1 MVITPRNIKQT
12 AQSHNRLNFSEI
24 ASALPP
30 VFSYSLLSARQ
41 PSEGRDTEY
50 PSACSRKRLRPFFSR
65 KMGATL
71 SINRKD
77 LLHEYSIWNIKAR
90 ESAKSFHCKCCYH
103 VNSNSDVR
111 LGKENKAPQTTCD
124 AVAAYLHKCANA
136 GKKKMKSKIEPAPAK
151 CKPRESENLAQK
163 TEPAPTAVI
172 AQNQEVKLPI
182 NSTDSKQVVSSE
194 AIAIP
199 PAKPK
204 VPISTSTSFMISNDA
219 LRCVGNFVRC
229 HCKNLT
235 RFRASE
241 VILWLRGVD
250 RALLLQGWQDQAFL
264 TPPNLVFLFM
274 LLKETLSDKIP
285 NPAQLRAEILTC
297 LYMAY
302 TYNGPEISYP
312 LKPFLVDGDR
322 RAFWDRCMLITNNLS
337 EKMLQMNREPKFF
350 GELLVEL
357 KNYATVIDRR
367 DG

>member
-1 MVITPRNIKQT
+1 M
-12 AQSHNRLNFSEI
+12 
-24 ASALPP
+24 
-30 VFSYSLLSARQ
+30 
-41 PSEGRDTEY
+41 
-50 PSACSRKRLRPFFSR
+50 
-65 KMGATL
+65 
-71 SINRKD
+71 
-77 LLHEYSIWNIKAR
+77 WNNKAR

-111 LGKENKAPQTTCD
+111 VGKENKAPQTTCD
-124 AVAAYLHKCANA
+124 AVAAYIHKCANV
-136 GKKKMKSKIEPAPAK
+136 GKKKMKSKIEPATGKTKPKENENTLKSQTAPA
-151 CKPRESENLAQK
+151 
-163 TEPAPTAVI
+163 AVSVEQ
-172 AQNQEVKLPI
+172 QNAKLPI
-182 NSTDSKQVVSSE
+182 MPISTDSKQVVSARE
-194 AIAIP
+194 VAVAVAP
-199 PAKPK
+199 VKPK
-204 VPISTSTSFMISNDA
+204 VPIASFMVSSDA
-219 LRCVGNFVRC
+219 LKCVGNFVRC

-241 VILWLRGVD
+241 VVLWLRGVD

-274 LLKETLSDKIP
+274 LLKESLSDKIP

-322 RAFWDRCMLITNNLS
+322 RAFWDRCMFITNNLS
-337 EKMLQMNREPKFF
+337 EKMLQMNREPRYF

-357 KNYATVIDRR
+357 KNYGNVVDRR

>member
-1 MVITPRNIKQT
+1 MIPSI
-12 AQSHNRLNFSEI
+12 RLPVANSGRLHPFS
-24 ASALPP
+24 
-30 VFSYSLLSARQ
+30 
-41 PSEGRDTEY
+41 
-50 PSACSRKRLRPFFSR
+50 SR
-65 KMGATL
+65 MGATL

-77 LLHEYSIWNIKAR
+77 LIHEYSIWNIKAR
-90 ESAKSFHCKCCYH
+90 ESAKSYHCKCCYH
-103 VNSNSDVR
+103 VNSSDVHA
-111 LGKENKAPQTTCD
+111 KENKAPQTTCD
-124 AVAAYLHKCANA
+124 ALAAYLHKCANV
-136 GKKKMKSKIEPAPAK
+136 GKKKMKSKIEPAREK
-151 CKPRESENLAQK
+151 SNKPKESE
-163 TEPAPTAVI
+163 TERTDAAPPVLM
-172 AQNQEVKLPI
+172 QSREVKLPI
-182 NSTDSKQVVSSE
+182 TSTDSKQVVSE
-194 AIAIP
+194 AFAIP
-199 PAKPK
+199 PAKTK
-204 VPISTSTSFMISNDA
+204 LPISSFMISSDA
-219 LRCVGNFVRC
+219 LRCLGNFVRC

-285 NPAQLRAEILTC
+285 NQAQLRAEILTC

-337 EKMLQMNREPKFF
+337 DKMLQMNREPKFF

-357 KNYATVIDRR
+357 KNYSGTVIDRR

>member
-1 MVITPRNIKQT
+1 
-12 AQSHNRLNFSEI
+12 
-24 ASALPP
+24 
-30 VFSYSLLSARQ
+30 
-41 PSEGRDTEY
+41 
-50 PSACSRKRLRPFFSR
+50 
-65 KMGATL
+65 MGATL

-90 ESAKSFHCKCCYH
+90 ESGKSYHCKCCYH
-103 VNSNSDVR
+103 VNSDIHS
-111 LGKENKAPQTTCD
+111 KENKAPQTTCD
-124 AVAAYLHKCANA
+124 AVAAYLHKCANV
-136 GKKKMKSKIEPAPAK
+136 GKKKMKSKIEPAPSKSSKLKETETQKSDPA
-151 CKPRESENLAQK
+151 PSLLAQTQEINLPIK
-163 TEPAPTAVI
+163 TTDSMQVVSQGVDIPPANP
-172 AQNQEVKLPI
+172 KLPI
-182 NSTDSKQVVSSE
+182 SQSFLISS
-194 AIAIP
+194 
-199 PAKPK
+199 
-204 VPISTSTSFMISNDA
+204 DA
-219 LRCVGNFVRC
+219 LRCLGNFVRC

-274 LLKETLSDKIP
+274 LLKESLSDKIP

-357 KNYATVIDRR
+357 KNYGGSSITDRR

>member
-1 MVITPRNIKQT
+1 
-12 AQSHNRLNFSEI
+12 
-24 ASALPP
+24 
-30 VFSYSLLSARQ
+30 
-41 PSEGRDTEY
+41 
-50 PSACSRKRLRPFFSR
+50 
-65 KMGATL
+65 MGATL

-90 ESAKSFHCKCCYH
+90 ESTKSFHCKCCYH
-103 VNSNSDVR
+103 VKGNSDVR
-111 LGKENKAPQTTCD
+111 VGKENKAPHTTCD
-124 AVAAYLHKCANA
+124 AVAAYWHKCANV
-136 GKKKMKSKIEPAPAK
+136 GKKKIKSKIEPAPAK
-151 CKPRESENLAQK
+151 SKSKENENPTK
-163 TEPAPTAVI
+163 SEPASVAVA
-172 AQNQEVKLPI
+172 AQNQEGKLPI
-182 NSTDSKQVVSSE
+182 KSTDSKEVVRGE
-194 AIAIP
+194 ALAIS
-199 PAKPK
+199 AVKPN
-204 VPISTSTSFMISNDA
+204 VYVSSFMISSDA

-312 LKPFLVDGDR
+312 LKPFLIDGDR
-322 RAFWDRCMLITNNLS
+322 LAFWDRCMYITNNLS
-337 EKMLQMNREPKFF
+337 QKMLQMNREPQFF
-350 GELLVEL
+350 SELLVEL
-357 KNYATVIDRR
+357 KNYGNLIDRR

>member
-1 MVITPRNIKQT
+1 
-12 AQSHNRLNFSEI
+12 
-24 ASALPP
+24 
-30 VFSYSLLSARQ
+30 
-41 PSEGRDTEY
+41 
-50 PSACSRKRLRPFFSR
+50 
-65 KMGATL
+65 
-71 SINRKD
+71 
-77 LLHEYSIWNIKAR
+77 
-90 ESAKSFHCKCCYH
+90 
-103 VNSNSDVR
+103 
-111 LGKENKAPQTTCD
+111 
-124 AVAAYLHKCANA
+124 
-136 GKKKMKSKIEPAPAK
+136 MKSKIEPAPTK
-151 CKPRESENLAQK
+151 SSKNKESETQKSDPAVLSVPLAQ
-163 TEPAPTAVI
+163 
-172 AQNQEVKLPI
+172 NHEVKLPI
-182 NSTDSKQVVSSE
+182 NSTDSKQVVCE
-194 AIAIP
+194 VVAIP
-199 PAKPK
+199 PAKL
-204 VPISTSTSFMISNDA
+204 PISSFMISSDA
-219 LRCVGNFVRC
+219 LRCLGNFVRC

-285 NPAQLRAEILTC
+285 NSAQLRAEILTC

-322 RAFWDRCMLITNNLS
+322 RGFWDRCMHITNNLS

-357 KNYATVIDRR
+357 KNYSGTVIDRR

>member
-1 MVITPRNIKQT
+1 
-12 AQSHNRLNFSEI
+12 
-24 ASALPP
+24 
-30 VFSYSLLSARQ
+30 
-41 PSEGRDTEY
+41 
-50 PSACSRKRLRPFFSR
+50 
-65 KMGATL
+65 MGATL

-90 ESAKSFHCKCCYH
+90 ESGKAYNCKCCYH
-103 VNSNSDVR
+103 LNNADIHS
-111 LGKENKAPQTTCD
+111 KENKAPQTTCD
-124 AVAAYLHKCANA
+124 AVAAYLHKCANV
-136 GKKKMKSKIEPAPAK
+136 GKKKMKSKIEPAPTK
-151 CKPRESENLAQK
+151 SSKNKESETQKSDPAVLSVPLAQ
-163 TEPAPTAVI
+163 
-172 AQNQEVKLPI
+172 NHEVKLPI
-182 NSTDSKQVVSSE
+182 NSTDSKQVVCE
-194 AIAIP
+194 VVAIP
-199 PAKPK
+199 PAKL
-204 VPISTSTSFMISNDA
+204 PISSFMISSDA
-219 LRCVGNFVRC
+219 LRCLGNFVRC

-285 NPAQLRAEILTC
+285 NSAQLRAEILTC

-322 RAFWDRCMLITNNLS
+322 RGFWDRCMHITNNLS

-357 KNYATVIDRR
+357 KNYSGTVIDRR

>member
-1 MVITPRNIKQT
+1 
-12 AQSHNRLNFSEI
+12 
-24 ASALPP
+24 
-30 VFSYSLLSARQ
+30 
-41 PSEGRDTEY
+41 
-50 PSACSRKRLRPFFSR
+50 
-65 KMGATL
+65 MGATI
-71 SINRKD
+71 SISRKD

-111 LGKENKAPQTTCD
+111 VGKENKAPQTTCD
-124 AVAAYLHKCANA
+124 AVAAYLHKCANV
-136 GKKKMKSKIEPAPAK
+136 GKKKMKSRIEPAPGK
-151 CKPRESENLAQK
+151 NKPKDSENPHK
-163 TEPAPTAVI
+163 TQPAPTAVL
-172 AQNQEVKLPI
+172 AQKQEVNLPI
-182 NSTDSKQVVSSE
+182 NSTDSKQVVNGE
-194 AIAIP
+194 VVTALP
-199 PAKPK
+199 PKPK
-204 VPISTSTSFMISNDA
+204 VPIASFMVSTDA

-235 RFRASE
+235 RFRSSE
-241 VILWLRGVD
+241 VVLWLRGVD

-274 LLKETLSDKIP
+274 LLKETLSDKVP
-285 NPAQLRAEILTC
+285 SPAQLRAEILTC

-312 LKPFLVDGDR
+312 LKPFLIDGDR
-322 RAFWDRCMLITNNLS
+322 RAFWDRCMFITNNLS

-357 KNYATVIDRR
+357 KNYGNVIDRR